1 MANTVSHKEQVD
13 QQLAK
18 DRQAQ
23 TRRQWTGV
31 LSKGRW
37 KRIPESKVKGKPI
50 TPSSPSQIM
59 TSKDND

>member
-1 MANTVSHKEQVD
+1 MANIVSHEEQVG

-23 TRRQWTGV
+23 TRRQWTV
-31 LSKGRW
+31 LSKGGW
-37 KRIPESKVKGKPI
+37 ISESKVKGKPI